1 MIDRLIRKKRIIK
14 HSLKLI
20 SLLRSSRYF
29 FPSIHLFL
37 RPSIFFKFRIYR
49 LRFDPQHYYK
59 IAQIQN
65 PYIFFKL
72 MKAVVRESFRCSS
85 TSILQHCDQI
95 VMYSFY
101 NETGN
106 NGTTRIDVIIMTEN
120 ERPRRNLHFK
130 LRIAIITYAFVNS
143 NSLKIKRKRIRPF
156 NCITS

>member
-1 MIDRLIRKKRIIK
+1 MIDRLIQKKRIIK

-29 FPSIHLFL
+29 FFPFTFSSVRPFFYLEFIVYGLIRSINIKSH
-37 RPSIFFKFRIYR
+37 K
-49 LRFDPQHYYK
+49 YK
-59 IAQIQN
+59 TLTS
-65 PYIFFKL
+65 FKL
-72 MKAVVRESFRCSS
+72 MKAVVRGSLRCSS

-143 NSLKIKRKRIRPF
+143 NSLKTKRKRVRAF